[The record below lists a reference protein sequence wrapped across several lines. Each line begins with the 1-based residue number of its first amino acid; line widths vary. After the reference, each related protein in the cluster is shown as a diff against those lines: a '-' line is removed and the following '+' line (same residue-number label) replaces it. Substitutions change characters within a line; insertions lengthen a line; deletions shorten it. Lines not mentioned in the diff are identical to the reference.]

1 MESQHKST
9 ILLICVFHTCWLG
22 SVLIWLQVCWEK
34 FANHFEV
41 ELRDVKLRKDYYVM
55 DPAKAVELC
64 GENTICLCAILGSTW
79 VRRCQDLES
88 IARPEEQGNGVG
100 SKTLKTHF
108 ESLIASSA
116 ETALNNIADWL
127 KIKSSIMK
135 WLNLPLGWMGNS
147 VLNCMTS
154 QSILLQN
161 CAVESTGKFTILS
174 KEIQAPSVAST
185 SRTEHDVYVWIAQ
198 GLREYGWT
206 LPADTMAPDAEKVNF
221 LQVVVT

>member
-1 MESQHKST
+1 
-9 ILLICVFHTCWLG
+9 
-22 SVLIWLQVCWEK
+22 
-34 FANHFEV
+34 
-41 ELRDVKLRKDYYVM
+41 
-55 DPAKAVELC
+55 
-64 GENTICLCAILGSTW
+64 
-79 VRRCQDLES
+79 
-88 IARPEEQGNGVG
+88 
-100 SKTLKTHF
+100 
-108 ESLIASSA
+108 
-116 ETALNNIADWL
+116 LNNIADWL

-174 KEIQAPSVAST
+174 KEIEAPSVAPT